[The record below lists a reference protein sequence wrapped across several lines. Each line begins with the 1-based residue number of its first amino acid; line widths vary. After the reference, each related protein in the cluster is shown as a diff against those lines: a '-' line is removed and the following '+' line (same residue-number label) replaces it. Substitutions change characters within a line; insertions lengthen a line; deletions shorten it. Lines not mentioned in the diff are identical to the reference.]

1 MKVKSIKIGAYSTDN
16 NVFLAPLAGF
26 SDSAMREICLSY
38 GAGLTFTEMV
48 SAKGLIYGDEKTTEL
63 LRPAKGEK
71 LKAAQIF
78 GSDAVIMRK
87 AIEETPLSS
96 FDIID
101 INFGC
106 PMPKIYLNG
115 DGSALLAA
123 PKKAEKIVAE
133 CKKSGKPITAKMRI
147 GLTREKIV
155 GVDFAKALE
164 QGGADMVTV
173 HGRTRDQIYAG
184 EVDFEEIAK
193 IKNAVKVPVIA
204 NGGVFSVGD
213 AETLMSATGA
223 DGIMLARGALEKP
236 WLFSEIL
243 GLPMCVD
250 KKQLIFRHID
260 LLKEVYPDKVVAKLF
275 RKQLCLYLKGEKNA
289 NMLKNKILT
298 LTDTDEVKKELNEF
312 F

>member
-78 GSDAVIMRK
+78 GSDPVIMRK

-243 GLPMCVD
+243 GLPVSVD

>member
-78 GSDAVIMRK
+78 GSDPVIMRR

-123 PKKAEKIVAE
+123 PNKAEKIVAE
-133 CKKSGKPITAKMRI
+133 CKKNGKPITAKMRI

-164 QGGADMVTV
+164 QGGADMITV
-173 HGRTRDQIYAG
+173 HGRTRDQIYTG

-213 AETLMSATGA
+213 AETLMSATGT

-243 GLPMCVD
+243 GLPVCVD

>member
-78 GSDAVIMRK
+78 GSDPVIMRR
-87 AIEETPLSS
+87 AIEETSLSS

-123 PKKAEKIVAE
+123 P
-133 CKKSGKPITAKMRI
+133 
-147 GLTREKIV
+147 
-155 GVDFAKALE
+155 
-164 QGGADMVTV
+164 
-173 HGRTRDQIYAG
+173 
-184 EVDFEEIAK
+184 
-193 IKNAVKVPVIA
+193 
-204 NGGVFSVGD
+204 
-213 AETLMSATGA
+213 
-223 DGIMLARGALEKP
+223 
-236 WLFSEIL
+236 
-243 GLPMCVD
+243 
-250 KKQLIFRHID
+250 
-260 LLKEVYPDKVVAKLF
+260 
-275 RKQLCLYLKGEKNA
+275 
-289 NMLKNKILT
+289 NK
-298 LTDTDEVKKELNEF
+298 
-312 F
+312 

>member
-78 GSDAVIMRK
+78 GSDPVIMRR

-123 PKKAEKIVAE
+123 PNKAEKIVAE

-164 QGGADMVTV
+164 QGGADMITV
-173 HGRTRDQIYAG
+173 HGRTREQIYAG

-213 AETLMSATGA
+213 AETLISSTGA

-243 GLPMCVD
+243 GLPVCVD

-289 NMLKNKILT
+289 NTLKNKILT

>member
-71 LKAAQIF
+71 LKAAQFF
-78 GSDAVIMRK
+78 GSDPVIMRR

-164 QGGADMVTV
+164 QGGADMITV

-213 AETLMSATGA
+213 AETLISATGA

-243 GLPMCVD
+243 GLPVSVD

>member
-78 GSDAVIMRK
+78 GSDPVIMRR

-164 QGGADMVTV
+164 QGGADMITV

-213 AETLMSATGA
+213 AETLISATGA

-243 GLPMCVD
+243 GLPVCVD

>member
-78 GSDAVIMRK
+78 GSDPAIMRR

-243 GLPMCVD
+243 GLPVSVD